1 MGVVNVTPDSF
12 YDGGR
17 YFDTNAAIAHGREMI
32 ADGADIIDVGGESSR
47 PGATPVEEHEEL
59 RRVLPVV
66 RALAREC
73 RISVDTMKPAV
84 AHAAVECGATVI
96 NDVACCLE
104 GVAADTGAGLI
115 VMHMRGTPQNMQDD
129 PRYNDVVAD
138 VFAWLEHAG
147 ASARRAGVRE
157 VYVDPGI
164 GFGKTTD
171 HNLALLKALPELVGQ
186 GTPVVLGTSR
196 KRFIGSISAR
206 PDSGPLPPEERLE
219 GSLATAVWGMTAG
232 VAVVRVH
239 DVRAT
244 SQATRIVGDRHADP
258 ADLRIAAPA

>member
-17 YFDTNAAIAHGREMI
+17 YLDADAAVAHGRQLI
-32 ADGADIIDVGGESSR
+32 AHGADIIDVGGESSR
-47 PGATPVEEHEEL
+47 PGAAPVEEREEL
-59 RRVLPVV
+59 RRVLPVID
-66 RALAREC
+66 ALAGEC
-73 RISVDTMKPAV
+73 RISVDTMKPEVARAAV
-84 AHAAVECGATVI
+84 ACGATLI

-104 GVAADTGAGLI
+104 DVAAETGAGLV
-115 VMHMRGTPQNMQDD
+115 VMHMRGNPQNMQDD
-129 PRYNDVVAD
+129 PRYDDVAD
-138 VFAWLEHAG
+138 EVFRWLEHAT
-147 ASARRAGVRE
+147 ASARRAGVNE

-164 GFGKTTD
+164 GFGKTID
-171 HNLALLKALPELVGQ
+171 HNLELLKALPELVGR

-196 KRFIGSISAR
+196 KRFIGAISA
-206 PDSGPLPPEERLE
+206 PSDSGPLPPEERLE

-244 SQATRIVGDRHADP
+244 AQATRIVGNRHADQG
-258 ADLRIAAPA
+258 DLRIAAPA